1 MNSANSFKTSLI
13 IATYNWKEALKL
25 VLISVK
31 KQTVLPIEIII
42 ADDGSNEDTKELIN
56 YFKSVFKIPLV
67 HIWHEDKGFRLAEIR
82 NKAIKQAKG
91 NYIIQIDG
99 DVILHKDFVK
109 DHINN
114 AEKGAFLVGSRVLLG
129 KKNLNQIFKNKK
141 INFSFF
147 NKNITNR
154 QYTLRIPFL
163 SKLLKSPS
171 SNIEKVIKSARGC
184 NMSFWKSDLI
194 TVNGY
199 NEAMVGWGREDSEIS
214 ARLIHLGL
222 VKHRVKFSSI
232 QYHIYHPEKSR
243 DGINMNDTILNNT
256 VENNIVFAKNGIEKN
271 KKFHRPNKVTA
282 IIPTYNEE
290 ANIES
295 AIENVS
301 FADEILII
309 DSFSTDKTISLA
321 EKYNVKI
328 IQRKFD
334 NFSSQKNHAI
344 SEATNN
350 WILML
355 DADERFSESAIKE
368 ILSIL
373 NRKIYVD
380 AFWMY
385 RLNYFNKKII
395 KYSGW
400 QNDKV
405 IKLFNR
411 KNAKYNGKLVH
422 EEIECKG
429 KTEFL
434 KKKLLHYTYRN
445 KFDYIHKITLYAN
458 LKAQELFEQGVK
470 PNIYHFYFK
479 PMYRFIYHYIIK
491 LGFLDGKKGKMIA
504 SINAYGIKK
513 RYQELEKLYEKPT
526 K

>member
-1 MNSANSFKTSLI
+1 MNNIETLKTSLI
-13 IATYNWKEALKL
+13 IVTYNWKEALEL
-25 VLISVK
+25 VLKSVQR
-31 KQTVLPIEIII
+31 QTVMPFEIII
-42 ADDGSNEDTKELIN
+42 ADDGSTEETKKLIDKFRKE
-56 YFKSVFKIPLV
+56 FKFPIIHV
-67 HIWHEDKGFRLAEIR
+67 WHEDKGFRKTVIL
-82 NKAIKQAKG
+82 NKTIAKCKG
-91 NYIIQIDG
+91 DYIIQIDG
-99 DVILHKDFVK
+99 DCIMNAHFIE
-109 DHINN
+109 DHIY
-114 AEKGAFLVGSRVLLG
+114 ARKEKCFIHGSRVLLNL
-129 KKNLNQIFKNKK
+129 KKSIEVLKTKK
-141 INFSFF
+141 INFSAIIL
-147 NKNITNR
+147 NSKNQLNAFR
-154 QYTLRIPFL
+154 SSFL
-163 SKLLKSPS
+163 ARFYLAKSKSLKST
-171 SNIEKVIKSARGC
+171 RGC
-184 NMSFWKSDLI
+184 NFSFWKDDILM
-194 TVNGY
+194 VNGY
-199 NEAMVGWGREDSEIS
+199 NEDMTGWGLEDTELS
-214 ARLIHLGL
+214 ARLINVGCDKLKLKHLGL
-222 VKHRVKFSSI
+222 
-232 QYHIYHPEKSR
+232 QYHIYHPEKSKL
-243 DGINMNDTILNNT
+243 GFNLNESILKNTIN
-256 VENNIVFAKNGIEKN
+256 ENIIYVKNGIEKN

-434 KKKLLHYTYRN
+434 KNKLLHYTYRN
-445 KFDYIHKITLYAN
+445 KFEYIHKITLYAN

-513 RYQELEKLYEKPT
+513 RYQELKKLYEKPT